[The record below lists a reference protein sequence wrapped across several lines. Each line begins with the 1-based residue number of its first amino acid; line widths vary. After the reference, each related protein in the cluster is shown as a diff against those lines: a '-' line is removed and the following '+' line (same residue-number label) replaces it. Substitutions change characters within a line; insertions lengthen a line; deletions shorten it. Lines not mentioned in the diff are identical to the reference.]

1 MSLIKCRRCGE
12 MFSDSYKTCP
22 FCEEDDAYYG
32 GRVKKRRSRRA
43 EAPRRKAPSIL
54 GPVVVLVLI
63 LLVLLVVWLLFG
75 EKIKETIGGEKPP
88 VENVT
93 PTPDP
98 DVVDPVEPAD
108 TISLN
113 RAVLALDVDEKAA
126 LKVNEE
132 TEETCSWSSSDPT
145 VATVS
150 DSGEVTALAAGNA
163 VITAKV
169 GDAEATCSVTVKA
182 AGDSTAPDNNTT
194 APDDNTTKPDNNTT
208 KPDNNTTKPDNNTTK
223 PDNNT
228 KVDVSKLVITAT
240 SEFGYT
246 GELAATGE
254 TGEFEMTTKQGEVWT
269 LGVKGTTA
277 SVKWSIDGGSSGV
290 CTLEGDKLTVT
301 GTTSGQYATITGTV
315 SGGGTIKAYIRI
327 R

>member
-75 EKIKETIGGEKPP
+75 EKIKTAIVGEKPP
-88 VENVT
+88 ITDVT
-93 PTPDP
+93 PTPHP
-98 DVVDPVEPAD
+98 VTPDPVTPAA

-113 RAVLALDVDEKAA
+113 RAVLALDVGEKET

-132 TEETCSWSSSDPT
+132 TEETCTWSSSDPT

-169 GDAEATCSVTVKA
+169 GDAEATCSLTVKD
-182 AGDSTAPDNNTT
+182 AGDSTTTPDNNTT
-194 APDDNTTKPDNNTT
+194 T
-208 KPDNNTTKPDNNTTK
+208 

-228 KVDVSKLVITAT
+228 KPNNNTSTTVDVSKLVITAT
-240 SEFGYT
+240 SEYGYT

-254 TGEFEMTTKQGEVWT
+254 PGEFEMTTTKGEVWT

-277 SVKWSIDGGSSGV
+277 AVKWSIDGDSSGV

-301 GTTSGQYATITGTV
+301 GTTSGRYATVVGTV
-315 SGGGTIKAYIRI
+315 GGGTIKAYIRI

>member
-75 EKIKETIGGEKPP
+75 EKIKTAIVGEKPP
-88 VENVT
+88 ITDVT

-98 DVVDPVEPAD
+98 VTPDPVTPAA

-113 RAVLALDVDEKAA
+113 RAVLALDVGEKET

-132 TEETCSWSSSDPT
+132 TEETCTWSSSDPT

-169 GDAEATCSVTVKA
+169 GDAEATCSLTVKD
-182 AGDSTAPDNNTT
+182 AGDSTTTPDNNTT
-194 APDDNTTKPDNNTT
+194 T
-208 KPDNNTTKPDNNTTK
+208 

-228 KVDVSKLVITAT
+228 KPNNNTSTTVDVSKLVITAT
-240 SEFGYT
+240 SEYGYT

-254 TGEFEMTTKQGEVWT
+254 PGEFEMTTTKGEVWT

-277 SVKWSIDGGSSGV
+277 AVKWSIDGDSSGV

-301 GTTSGQYATITGTV
+301 GTTSGRYATVVGTV
-315 SGGGTIKAYIRI
+315 GGGTIKAYIRI

>member
-75 EKIKETIGGEKPP
+75 EKIKTAIVGEKPP
-88 VENVT
+88 ITDVT

-98 DVVDPVEPAD
+98 VTPDPVTPAA

-113 RAVLALDVDEKAA
+113 RAVLALDVGEKET

-132 TEETCSWSSSDPT
+132 TEETCTWSSSDST

-169 GDAEATCSVTVKA
+169 GDAEATCSLTVKD
-182 AGDSTAPDNNTT
+182 AGDSTTT
-194 APDDNTTKPDNNTT
+194 PDNNTT
-208 KPDNNTTKPDNNTTK
+208 KPNDNTTKPNNNTST
-223 PDNNT
+223 T
-228 KVDVSKLVITAT
+228 VDVSKLVITAT
-240 SEFGYT
+240 SEYGYT

-254 TGEFEMTTKQGEVWT
+254 PGEFEMTTTKGEVWT

-277 SVKWSIDGGSSGV
+277 AVKWSIDGDSSGV

-301 GTTSGQYATITGTV
+301 GTTSGRYATVVGTV
-315 SGGGTIKAYIRI
+315 GGGTIKAYIRI

>member
-75 EKIKETIGGEKPP
+75 EKIKTAIVGEKPP
-88 VENVT
+88 ITDVT

-98 DVVDPVEPAD
+98 VTPDPVTPAA

-113 RAVLALDVDEKAA
+113 RAVLALDVGEKET

-132 TEETCSWSSSDPT
+132 TEETCTWSSSDPT

-169 GDAEATCSVTVKA
+169 GDAEATCSLTVKD
-182 AGDSTAPDNNTT
+182 AGDSTTTPDNNTT
-194 APDDNTTKPDNNTT
+194 T
-208 KPDNNTTKPDNNTTK
+208 

-228 KVDVSKLVITAT
+228 KPNNNTSTTVDVSKLVITAT
-240 SEFGYT
+240 SEYGYT

-254 TGEFEMTTKQGEVWT
+254 PGEFEMTTTKGEIWT

-277 SVKWSIDGGSSGV
+277 AVKWSIDGDSSGV

-301 GTTSGQYATITGTV
+301 GTTSGRYATVVGTV
-315 SGGGTIKAYIRI
+315 GGGTIKAYIRI

>member
-32 GRVKKRRSRRA
+32 GRVRKRRSRRA

-75 EKIKETIGGEKPP
+75 EKIKDTIGGEKPP

-98 DVVDPVEPAD
+98 DVIDPVEPAD

-169 GDAEATCSVTVKA
+169 GDAEATCSLTVKD
-182 AGDSTAPDNNTT
+182 AGDSTTT
-194 APDDNTTKPDNNTT
+194 PDNNTT
-208 KPDNNTTKPDNNTTK
+208 KPNDNTTKPNNNTTKPNNNTST
-223 PDNNT
+223 T
-228 KVDVSKLVITAT
+228 VDVSKLVITAT
-240 SEFGYT
+240 SEYGYT

-254 TGEFEMTTKQGEVWT
+254 PGEFEMTTTKGEVWT

-277 SVKWSIDGGSSGV
+277 AVKWSIDGDSSGV

-301 GTTSGQYATITGTV
+301 GTTSGRYATVVGTV
-315 SGGGTIKAYIRI
+315 GGGTIKAYIRI

>member
-75 EKIKETIGGEKPP
+75 EKIKTAIVGEKPP
-88 VENVT
+88 ITDVT

-98 DVVDPVEPAD
+98 VTPDPVTPAA

-113 RAVLALDVDEKAA
+113 RAVLALDVGEKET

-132 TEETCSWSSSDPT
+132 TEETCTWSSSDPT

-169 GDAEATCSVTVKA
+169 GDAEATCSLTVKD
-182 AGDSTAPDNNTT
+182 AGDSTTTPDNNTT
-194 APDDNTTKPDNNTT
+194 T
-208 KPDNNTTKPDNNTTK
+208 

-228 KVDVSKLVITAT
+228 KPNNNTSTTVDVSKLVITAT
-240 SEFGYT
+240 
-246 GELAATGE
+246 GEP
-254 TGEFEMTTKQGEVWT
+254 GEFEMTTTKGEVWT

-277 SVKWSIDGGSSGV
+277 AVKWSIDGDSSGV

-301 GTTSGQYATITGTV
+301 GTTSGRYATVVGTV
-315 SGGGTIKAYIRI
+315 GGGTIKAYLRI

>member
-75 EKIKETIGGEKPP
+75 EKIKTAIVGEKPP
-88 VENVT
+88 ITDVT

-98 DVVDPVEPAD
+98 VTPDPVTPAA

-113 RAVLALDVDEKAA
+113 RAVLALDVGEKET

-132 TEETCSWSSSDPT
+132 TEETCTWSSSDPT

-169 GDAEATCSVTVKA
+169 GDAEATCSLTVKD
-182 AGDSTAPDNNTT
+182 AGDSTTTPDNNTT
-194 APDDNTTKPDNNTT
+194 T
-208 KPDNNTTKPDNNTTK
+208 

-228 KVDVSKLVITAT
+228 KPNNNTSTTVDVSKLVITAT
-240 SEFGYT
+240 SEYGYT

-254 TGEFEMTTKQGEVWT
+254 PGEFEMTTTKGEVWT

-277 SVKWSIDGGSSGV
+277 TVKWSIDGDSSGV

-301 GTTSGQYATITGTV
+301 GTTSGRYATVVGTV
-315 SGGGTIKAYIRI
+315 GGGTIKAYIRI